1 MNQQASPAA
10 EFVFRDIEVGQT
22 YRLERTFTADDVRAF
37 ATLSGDFSPL
47 HVDPAYAASTEF
59 GGCVVHGMLLAAL
72 FSQLIGMRIPGKHA
86 LYLGHDLV
94 FRRPVLVGQTV
105 TASAKVAGKNEAT
118 RTLFLTTEIH
128 SAEGKI
134 AVSGSARVKV
144 RDGEPAARSAE
155 VAKPAQ
161 AYGRGRRVA
170 LVTGAS
176 RGIGAEIA
184 KTLARQGV
192 DVVVNYFRSADSANR
207 VIQEICSDGGTA
219 VALPADVRE
228 ADDVQRLMD
237 AVATRFGRLDHVVN
251 GAVGELRQE
260 RFVDLNWSSF
270 QSHLDYQLKG
280 AVHVCQTAY
289 PLLKQ
294 VGGGAIVNILSQT
307 INGAPPTLMADYV
320 AAKHALYGLSKAL
333 AVEWA
338 SDLIRVNTVSP
349 GLTQTDLTQHYH
361 DRVFKAEAAHT
372 PLKRLARPVDI
383 ARTVAFLLSED
394 ADFLTG
400 IDVSVSGGQSIG

>member
-1 MNQQASPAA
+1 MNDQPSPAEELA
-10 EFVFRDIEVGQT
+10 FRNVEVGQA

-59 GGCVVHGMLLAAL
+59 GGCVVHGMLLASL

-118 RTLFLTTEIH
+118 RTLLLTTEIH
-128 SAEGKI
+128 NAEGKV

-144 RDGEPAARSAE
+144 RDGEPASKGEA
-155 VAKPAQ
+155 VAKPA
-161 AYGRGRRVA
+161 AATGRGRHVV

-184 KTLARQGV
+184 KTLGRQGV

-207 VIQEICSDGGTA
+207 VIQEIRSSGGTA
-219 VALPADVRE
+219 IALPADVRE
-228 ADDVQRLMD
+228 ADDVKRLIE
-237 AVATRFGRLDHVVN
+237 AVTARFGRLDRIVN

-260 RFVDLNWSSF
+260 RFVDLDWSSF
-270 QSHLDYQLKG
+270 QRHLDYQLKG
-280 AVHVCQTAY
+280 VVHVCQTAY
-289 PLLKQ
+289 PLFKQ
-294 VGGGAIVNILSQT
+294 VGGGAIVNILSQV

-320 AAKHALYGLSKAL
+320 AAKHALHGLSKAL

-338 SDLIRVNTVSP
+338 PDGIRINTVSP

-361 DRVFKAEAAHT
+361 ERVFKAEAART
-372 PLKRLARPVDI
+372 PLKRLAQPADI

-394 ADFLTG
+394 AEFLTG
-400 IDVSVSGGQSIG
+400 VDVSVSGGQVIG